1 MKHEMKMGLDAIDT
15 IALTIA
21 ANDNRISG
29 RTVVQK
35 IIYFNKVKI
44 PEINITP
51 YVAYYYGPFNREIAL
66 GLEKMVVIDYLQE
79 TKIQGYHDRYLYQ
92 ITDAA
97 IPMVEKLKKTSK
109 SAFQKIK
116 SIVDQC
122 DDFCN
127 LNPNTL
133 SVAAKIHYMLVTNKK
148 SKECGMSLSD
158 AVNIAKKFGWDISKK
173 EVENGAELLEQLQ
186 FVKYS

>member
-1 MKHEMKMGLDAIDT
+1 MKMTLDAIDT
-15 IALTIA
+15 IALTLA
-21 ANDNRISG
+21 ANDNQISG
-29 RTVVQK
+29 RTVIQK
-35 IIYFNKVKI
+35 VIYFNKVKI
-44 PEINITP
+44 PEIHVTP

-66 GLEKMVVIDYLQE
+66 GLEKMVVMGYIQE
-79 TKIQGYHDRYLYQ
+79 RKIHGYHDGYQYQ

-97 IPMVEKLKKTSK
+97 MPMVEKLKKTSR

-122 DDFCN
+122 NDFCN

-133 SVAAKIHYMLVTNKK
+133 SVAAKMHYMLVTNKK
-148 SKECGMSLSD
+148 TKVCGMSLLE
-158 AVNIAKKFGWDISKK
+158 AVKMAKKFGWNISRK
-173 EVENGAELLEQLQ
+173 EVENGAELLEKLQ